1 MKRWGHGLV
10 IGKFRPPHKG
20 HGLLIETGLAQV
32 DRLTVLVCADASD
45 SIPADLRAAWL
56 RELYPAVDVRV
67 VETTGYDPD
76 DSTLWARLTRGW
88 LSAAPD
94 VVFTSEAYGPVYA
107 RHLGCAHVAVDPERV
122 RVPVAG
128 SRILA
133 DPAVHRATLEPPVR
147 AYFVPR
153 VVLVGAESTGKT
165 TLARALAARYGTTWV
180 PEYGRTFWDGLLTL
194 PHIAP
199 TTADFVHIA
208 ETQRRLE
215 DQLARHADRVLV
227 CDTDAFCTW
236 LWHQRYIGADAP
248 VLRALADTPVG
259 APCTCSPVTRSP
271 GKTTARA
278 TAGRSAP
285 GSTAASGRNWSAT
298 GDLSST
304 STDCW
309 NGGWPPWCRP
319 LTGSARFAWG
329 LGVASRDLVSDVRF
343 RSPSLTCCRLRRQ
356 PARRSRAEANCP
368 WP

>member
-248 VLRALADTPVG
+248 VLRALADTP
-259 APCTCSPVTRSP
+259 RW
-271 GKTTARA
+271 RA
-278 TAGRSAP
+278 LYVL
-285 GSTAASGRNWSAT
+285 T
-298 GDLSST
+298 GDEI
-304 STDCW
+304 
-309 NGGWPPWCRP
+309 PWEDDGTRDRREERAGFHRRFREELERHGRP
-319 LTGSARFAWG
+319 FIHVDG
-329 LGVASRDLVSDVRF
+329 LLERRLATLVSAADRFCEVRVGF
-343 RSPSLTCCRLRRQ
+343 GSRQ
-356 PARRSRAEANCP
+356 P
-368 WP
+368 